1 MANVESMVL
10 TLIGWMDEYMVNV
23 LGLLIHSFLVH
34 NSVLSTHPLLL
45 GSCSLPQSNHIV
57 LVEVDHHSVIKIRRD
72 SSLFANKAIGDEARV
87 TCFPES

>member
-1 MANVESMVL
+1 MANMESMVL
-10 TLIGWMDEYMVNV
+10 TLIGWMNV
-23 LGLLIHSFLVH
+23 LGLIIHSFLVH

-57 LVEVDHHSVIKIRRD
+57 LVEVDHRSVLKIRRD
-72 SSLFANKAIGDEARV
+72 SSLFANKAIGCEAQI